1 MAAFNAT
8 PRLTLAAMA
17 ALCLAAVGAALV
29 SQHVFDMRPCPWCI
43 LQRVIFVVIALLCLV
58 GALVPPAA
66 ARKPATIAAI
76 VLAFLGG
83 AAALYQHFVAAKS
96 SSCNLTLADKIIT
109 ALNLESLAPPLFQVT
124 GTCADAAVDLLG
136 VPYEFWALALFVVLA
151 IVAATVVRTPRPR
164 G

>member
-29 SQHVFDMRPCPWCI
+29 SQQVFDMRPCPWCI
-43 LQRVIFVVIALLCLV
+43 LQRVIFVGIALLCIV
-58 GALVPPAA
+58 GALLPSA
-66 ARKPATIAAI
+66 ARALAA
-76 VLAFLGG
+76 LAGLLALSG
-83 AAALYQHFVAAKS
+83 AASALYQHFVAAKS

>member
-43 LQRVIFVVIALLCLV
+43 LQRVIFVGIALLCIV
-58 GALVPPAA
+58 GALLPSA
-66 ARKPATIAAI
+66 ARALAA
-76 VLAFLGG
+76 LAGLLALSG
-83 AAALYQHFVAAKS
+83 AASALYQHFVAAKS

-109 ALNLESLAPPLFQVT
+109 
-124 GTCADAAVDLLG
+124 AAVDLLG